1 MHNEDIAIGKK
12 MQIKRKKVNSLEKN
26 FSFDVCL
33 FFHLVVCFF
42 ICVNILFENRNADT
56 IFKR

>member
-1 MHNEDIAIGKK
+1 MGVKGKVGMCLCVCLRGEGGGVGGGHNEDIAIGKK

-33 FFHLVVCFF
+33 FY
-42 ICVNILFENRNADT
+42 
-56 IFKR
+56 